1 MAILKAIYD
10 KVDEIPAEYI
20 DLYSERNGKMEL
32 TGIENVK
39 TPADVE
45 RVSIALRNEKIE
57 HRKSKDQLAKFA
69 DIDPDQ
75 VRGQLEELETTK
87 AQLGAFT
94 KEGKLDE
101 TKLEPV
107 ITARVKAAL
116 GPVEHEKKALTKAL
130 EDEKKLKVEAE
141 AKAAKLEGAIS
152 QNSIS
157 QAIREAATKLKLVP
171 TAVDDAVMQG
181 LVVLETNE
189 DGEIVTKDV
198 NGTTPGITPAEWL
211 KDMQEKR
218 PHWWPISQGSGA
230 RGGSGSPQNRADNPW
245 TKEGWNLTKQGQ
257 IIRTQGVEKA
267 KAMAASVG
275 SSIGA
280 TSGAGKKAAK
290 AANEAA

>member
-1 MAILKAIYD
+1 MEKLKAIYD
-10 KVDEIPAEYI
+10 KAEDIPVGFE
-20 DLYSERNGKMEL
+20 DLYSSRNGKFEV
-32 TGIENVK
+32 TGIEGIK
-39 TPADVE
+39 TQADVD
-45 RVSIALRNEKIE
+45 RISAGLRNEKTE
-57 HRKSKDQLAKFA
+57 HRATKEALAKFA
-69 DIDPDQ
+69 DLDPE
-75 VRGQLEELETTK
+75 VARAALEELESTK

-107 ITARVKAAL
+107 INAKVKAAL
-116 GPVEHEKKALTKAL
+116 GPLEHEKKALLKQV
-130 EDEKKLKVEAE
+130 EDEKKARVEAE
-141 AKAAKLEGAIS
+141 TKAVKLEGAMA

-157 QAIREAATKLKLVP
+157 AAIRDAATKLKLVP
-171 TAVDDAVMQG
+171 TAIDDAVMQG

-230 RGGSGSPQNRADNPW
+230 RGGSGGPINRAENPW

-257 IIRTQGVEKA
+257 IIKTQGMEKA
-267 KAMAASVG
+267 RAMAASVG
-275 SSIGA
+275 STIGA